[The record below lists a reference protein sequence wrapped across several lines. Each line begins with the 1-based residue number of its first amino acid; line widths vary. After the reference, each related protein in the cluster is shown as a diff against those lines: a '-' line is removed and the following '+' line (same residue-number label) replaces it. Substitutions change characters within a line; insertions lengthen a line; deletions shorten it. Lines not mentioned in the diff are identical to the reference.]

1 MTSVAF
7 VGIMRMF
14 QTEGVPCRVCVFS
27 PWAVLLG
34 LCACSALFRRAEAVC
49 VDLVRLGLHATAIA
63 ILFPYSSPL
72 AYACS
77 VHSLVVCGWSLCRSD
92 VSACVVCLYGV
103 TTLLAL
109 VHYCP
114 FRVDVDQQLYAVAWP
129 SSVDMAVWL
138 LQRLLLV

>member
-14 QTEGVPCRVCVFS
+14 QTEGAPCRLCVFS
-27 PWAVLLG
+27 PWVALRA
-34 LCACSALFRRAEAVC
+34 LCMCSALFRRAEAVC
-49 VDLVRLGLHATAIA
+49 VDLVRLGLHVTALA

-77 VHSLVVCGWSLCRSD
+77 VHALVVCGWSLCRSD
-92 VSACVVCLYGV
+92 VSACVVCLYGAV
-103 TTLLAL
+103 TLLAL
-109 VHYCP
+109 VRYCP

-138 LQRLLLV
+138 VQRLI